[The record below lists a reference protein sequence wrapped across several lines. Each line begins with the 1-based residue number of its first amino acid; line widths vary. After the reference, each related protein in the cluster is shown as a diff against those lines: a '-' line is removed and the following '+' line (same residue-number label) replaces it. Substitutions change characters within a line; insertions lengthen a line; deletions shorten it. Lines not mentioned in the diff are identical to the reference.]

1 MSDSVRRRYTH
12 RAQKTK
18 RKVDQTR
25 RVFEGAR
32 TVCYAVASY
41 DLKLDSQ
48 VIVVMLIDILMF
60 LGGLVALYFGAEWLV
75 AGASSL
81 AMRFGIAPLIV
92 GLTVVAFGTSAPELL
107 VSLLAVKDQAD
118 GVSVGNIIGSNI
130 ANIALILGCSALV
143 APISINKSALMRE
156 YPIMLS
162 SGILLVVLAQDLM
175 LSRVDG
181 VILCACMVA
190 FLVYSFVRGRKL
202 SSMGMDVEPSDE
214 IADPSESS
222 SLKDTLFL
230 SIGIAGLAL
239 GAWLLVESAVSM
251 AKSFEVPDLVIGI
264 TIVAIGTSLPELAT
278 SVVAAYKGQSDIS
291 VGNVIGSNI
300 FNVFLVL
307 GVVAMIMPVNVSPL
321 AVKVDL
327 WVMLGVCVIIW
338 PLMRFGLKLT
348 RVNGVFLLIGYVAYM
363 VYLFMRDASGGVS
376 F

>member
-1 MSDSVRRRYTH
+1 
-12 RAQKTK
+12 
-18 RKVDQTR
+18 
-25 RVFEGAR
+25 
-32 TVCYAVASY
+32 
-41 DLKLDSQ
+41 
-48 VIVVMLIDILMF
+48 
-60 LGGLVALYFGAEWLV
+60 
-75 AGASSL
+75 
-81 AMRFGIAPLIV
+81 
-92 GLTVVAFGTSAPELL
+92 
-107 VSLLAVKDQAD
+107 
-118 GVSVGNIIGSNI
+118 
-130 ANIALILGCSALV
+130 
-143 APISINKSALMRE
+143 
-156 YPIMLS
+156 
-162 SGILLVVLAQDLM
+162 
-175 LSRVDG
+175 
-181 VILCACMVA
+181 
-190 FLVYSFVRGRKL
+190 
-202 SSMGMDVEPSDE
+202 MGMEVEPSDE

-307 GVVAMIMPVNVSPL
+307 GVVAMIMPINVSPL

>member
-162 SGILLVVLAQDLM
+162 SGILFGGPGPGLDVVSRRRRHLV
-175 LSRVDG
+175 RVH
-181 VILCACMVA
+181 
-190 FLVYSFVRGRKL
+190 
-202 SSMGMDVEPSDE
+202 
-214 IADPSESS
+214 
-222 SLKDTLFL
+222 
-230 SIGIAGLAL
+230 
-239 GAWLLVESAVSM
+239 
-251 AKSFEVPDLVIGI
+251 
-264 TIVAIGTSLPELAT
+264 
-278 SVVAAYKGQSDIS
+278 
-291 VGNVIGSNI
+291 
-300 FNVFLVL
+300 
-307 GVVAMIMPVNVSPL
+307 
-321 AVKVDL
+321 
-327 WVMLGVCVIIW
+327 
-338 PLMRFGLKLT
+338 
-348 RVNGVFLLIGYVAYM
+348 
-363 VYLFMRDASGGVS
+363 GGVS
-376 F
+376 RLFVRSRPQAQLHGHGGGAQ